1 MRRRLT
7 LAVLAAAAIAT
18 TSTPAHAAS
27 EVVVQLRGGA
37 VSARAPLSA
46 LRGPDGRL
54 STQRPAMRKALA
66 TIAAEQRTVG
76 RALRKAVPGV
86 VVTARLRYTLDALVV
101 YAPAGSL
108 QRLARVRGVEQ
119 VFRSAS
125 FHVETDRV
133 PTVVNATPLWSPA
146 PAFPDGTRGQG
157 MRIGIIDDGIDIRR
171 PSFSGA
177 GYSYPPGF
185 PKGLK
190 NGVNGKVIVARAFAP
205 PDSGP
210 REHTAFD
217 PVGSEH
223 GTHVAGI
230 AAGNSGITAMVD
242 GVRVPNLSG
251 VAPDA
256 YLGSY
261 RVLTTPT
268 PTFGLDG
275 NAAEIARAID
285 RAVGD
290 GMDVLNLSLGEPEA
304 GPGDDLVEQ
313 AIAGAARAGVP
324 TVVAAGNE
332 GDQGG
337 FGTVSSPGSAA
348 DAITVAAVT
357 NDRIFGLPLVVTGR
371 VGPPF
376 AVVAGPVAIP
386 SSWGAGL
393 PLRAS
398 TGCGSGATAGSLL
411 LVHLSGSC
419 TATRAATTANAADAA
434 GLLLVTKEQGDPQ
447 PTDADSLSGQG
458 MPAVVIS
465 RRMGADLE
473 QLVAQAGG
481 QLPVTVGNVTESLGS
496 GNGGLTTS
504 FSSLGPAPISLRL
517 KPDVAA
523 PGEGVLSAVPG
534 GYAIWDGTSMAS
546 PAVAGAAALL
556 LQRHPRWTPADV
568 RSALELTARPAYAN
582 PARTVVAMP
591 LVVGSGLIDVTAA
604 DATPLLSNDAS
615 ANFGLVRAP
624 SSHKVTVEL
633 RDAGTGGG
641 VWTVSAPGLSA
652 PPTIDVPPG
661 GSAKLLLA
669 LLEPARARLGN
680 RQGFVIL
687 SRGTQS
693 VRIRWWGYVERPRL
707 GASPVRAVR
716 LGDVT
721 GDTRNGTRLASRY
734 AFPNRPG
741 QLGLPS
747 SYPGRE
753 QILSFRVP
761 PGSRNAG
768 VRVLSGAVVPQI
780 LLARDEN
787 RLAGETALNLVE
799 NPYLDRYGNRVP
811 VSGLL
816 LPRAGLYYISV
827 ETRPGSRPGPY
838 RLRVW
843 ANDATPPTVKLASSV
858 LYGSEPVLRFTVRDA
873 GSGFDPASLDVTID
887 GGREPKRVHI
897 DGSSVSA
904 ELGRIAPGRHHV
916 RITVADF
923 QELKNSENADARP
936 LPNTRVASFTVT
948 LR

>member
-1 MRRRLT
+1 MRRRLI

-37 VSARAPLSA
+37 VGARAPLAA

-54 STQRPAMRKALA
+54 STERPAMREALA
-66 TIAAEQRTVG
+66 SIAAEQRTVG

-108 QRLARVRGVEQ
+108 RRLARVHGVEQ
-119 VFRSAS
+119 VYRSAS

-146 PAFPDGTRGQG
+146 PAFPDGSRGQG

-210 REHTAFD
+210 RAHTAFD

-230 AAGNSGITAMVD
+230 AAGNSGIMAMVD

-304 GPGDDLVEQ
+304 GPGDDLVER

-332 GDQGG
+332 GDEGG

-348 DAITVAAVT
+348 DAITRRRGHERPDLRPAPGRDRACRRRRSRSSPAPCPSRAAG
-357 NDRIFGLPLVVTGR
+357 GLDSPC
-371 VGPPF
+371 
-376 AVVAGPVAIP
+376 
-386 SSWGAGL
+386 
-393 PLRAS
+393 RAS
-398 TGCGSGATAGSLL
+398 TGCGPGATAGSLL
-411 LVHLSGSC
+411 LVHLGGGC
-419 TATRAATTANAADAA
+419 TAKRAATAAKAADAA
-434 GLLLVTKEQGDPQ
+434 GLLLVTTAQGDPQ
-447 PTDADSLSGQG
+447 SSDADSLSSQG

-465 RRMGADLE
+465 RRMGAELE

-504 FSSLGPAPISLRL
+504 FSSRGPAPISLRL

-523 PGEGVLSAVPG
+523 PGEGVLSAIPG

-582 PARTVVAMP
+582 PARTVEAMP

-624 SSHKVTVEL
+624 SSRKVTVEL

-661 GSAKLLLA
+661 GSASLLLA
-669 LLEPARARLGN
+669 LLEPAGARARQSPGVRDPQSRDAVGADPLVGL
-680 RQGFVIL
+680 RGAPEARRVARASRAPRRCHRRYPQGH
-687 SRGTQS
+687 
-693 VRIRWWGYVERPRL
+693 
-707 GASPVRAVR
+707 AA
-716 LGDVT
+716 
-721 GDTRNGTRLASRY
+721 RLA
-734 AFPNRPG
+734 
-741 QLGLPS
+741 L
-747 SYPGRE
+747 
-753 QILSFRVP
+753 RVP
-761 PGSRNAG
+761 RSSGAARVAVAATRAASRSCRSACRPALATPVCACSPEPSCRRSCSRATRTGSRARRRSTWSRTPTSTATAIASRCRDCSCRA
-768 VRVLSGAVVPQI
+768 RVATTSASRRGRDP
-780 LLARDEN
+780 ARGPTGCACG
-787 RLAGETALNLVE
+787 RT
-799 NPYLDRYGNRVP
+799 
-811 VSGLL
+811 
-816 LPRAGLYYISV
+816 
-827 ETRPGSRPGPY
+827 TR
-838 RLRVW
+838 RLR
-843 ANDATPPTVKLASSV
+843 
-858 LYGSEPVLRFTVRDA
+858 R
-873 GSGFDPASLDVTID
+873 
-887 GGREPKRVHI
+887 
-897 DGSSVSA
+897 
-904 ELGRIAPGRHHV
+904 
-916 RITVADF
+916 
-923 QELKNSENADARP
+923 
-936 LPNTRVASFTVT
+936 
-948 LR
+948 